1 MKLKTKL
8 ENLSSVKKK
17 LFIEISAGDAEAEFA
32 KASNQYRKQVQIPG
46 FRPGKAPLELIKSRF
61 KEELKGEVY
70 KKLVPDAYEQAI
82 KKRSLAPVGQPEID
96 NLEGEEGAPLKF
108 EAVFEIKPEI
118 ELPDYKGLKLEV
130 PAGGV
135 TDEDVEKRLEELRE
149 AHAELVAVEDRP
161 IQDKDMITV
170 DMKGV
175 YVDVAE
181 GDADQ
186 EDIVKEGLTVKIG
199 DERTLPEFTENLRGL
214 NIGEEAAFEVE
225 YTADYPAEELAGRK
239 VKYQVEV
246 IDIKAPELPELNDE
260 FIKGLGDYESLEKFR
275 EELKA
280 DMVKHHDQAREN
292 QVRNLVIDK
301 LIESSEFEIPS
312 QMVENRIDD
321 RLRDFAS
328 NLISQGI
335 SPERADLD
343 WAVYR
348 ESMRK
353 DAERDVR
360 ATLLLEKI
368 AEAEEISISQEE
380 VNKEVDTLAETYNQP
395 AARIRQLL
403 AREGNLEGLR
413 DDLKRRK
420 VFDSIIDEAEI
431 VEVDQD

>member
-1 MKLKTKL
+1 
-8 ENLSSVKKK
+8 
-17 LFIEISAGDAEAEFA
+17 
-32 KASNQYRKQVQIPG
+32 
-46 FRPGKAPLELIKSRF
+46 
-61 KEELKGEVY
+61 
-70 KKLVPDAYEQAI
+70 
-82 KKRSLAPVGQPEID
+82 
-96 NLEGEEGAPLKF
+96 
-108 EAVFEIKPEI
+108 
-118 ELPDYKGLKLEV
+118 
-130 PAGGV
+130 
-135 TDEDVEKRLEELRE
+135 
-149 AHAELVAVEDRP
+149 
-161 IQDKDMITV
+161 
-170 DMKGV
+170 
-175 YVDVAE
+175 
-181 GDADQ
+181 
-186 EDIVKEGLTVKIG
+186 
-199 DERTLPEFTENLRGL
+199 
-214 NIGEEAAFEVE
+214 
-225 YTADYPAEELAGRK
+225 
-239 VKYQVEV
+239 
-246 IDIKAPELPELNDE
+246 
-260 FIKGLGDYESLEKFR
+260 
-275 EELKA
+275 
-280 DMVKHHDQAREN
+280 
-292 QVRNLVIDK
+292 
-301 LIESSEFEIPS
+301 
-312 QMVENRIDD
+312 MVENRIDD